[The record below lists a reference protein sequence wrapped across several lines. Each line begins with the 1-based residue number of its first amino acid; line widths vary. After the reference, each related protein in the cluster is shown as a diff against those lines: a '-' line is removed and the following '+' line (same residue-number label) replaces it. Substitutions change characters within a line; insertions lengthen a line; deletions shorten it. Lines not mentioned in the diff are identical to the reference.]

1 MNLLKYVC
9 LPSLFVLGETQIAEA
24 VDNKTT
30 DKNPNILVIL
40 IDDAGY
46 NDFGF
51 MGSKEMQTPNID
63 ALSDE
68 GVVFTD
74 AHVAATVSSPS
85 RACLITGR
93 YGHRFGY
100 ECNLSNRNNGLP
112 LTEETIA
119 DVFKANGYRTAAIG
133 KWHLGSKDELHPNRR
148 GFDLFYGM
156 KAGGRDYFYDE
167 KKSDRP
173 GDERNLLLNDRQVKF
188 DNYLTDAFSEKAVEF
203 INESSQPFMMYLSY
217 NAVQDHFHL

>member
-1 MNLLKYVC
+1 MNILKYIC
-9 LPSLFVLGETQIAEA
+9 LPGLLASGDIQTVSA
-24 VDNKTT
+24 VESKT

-63 ALSDE
+63 ALTSE

-100 ECNLSNRNNGLP
+100 ECNLSDRTNGLP
-112 LTEETIA
+112 LEEETMRKYLKRMDI
-119 DVFKANGYRTAAIG
+119 V
-133 KWHLGSKDELHPNRR
+133 
-148 GFDLFYGM
+148 
-156 KAGGRDYFYDE
+156 
-167 KKSDRP
+167 
-173 GDERNLLLNDRQVKF
+173 LLLLVSGIWEVGMNNILIIVDLICFTV
-188 DNYLTDAFSEKAVEF
+188 
-203 INESSQPFMMYLSY
+203 
-217 NAVQDHFHL
+217 

>member
-1 MNLLKYVC
+1 MNILKYIC
-9 LPSLFVLGETQIAEA
+9 LPGLLVSGDIQTVSA
-24 VDNKTT
+24 VESKT

-63 ALSDE
+63 ALTSE

-93 YGHRFGY
+93 YG
-100 ECNLSNRNNGLP
+100 
-112 LTEETIA
+112 
-119 DVFKANGYRTAAIG
+119 YRTVLMAFL
-133 KWHLGSKDELHPNRR
+133 W
-148 GFDLFYGM
+148 
-156 KAGGRDYFYDE
+156 
-167 KKSDRP
+167 KKKRLRKYLKRMDIV
-173 GDERNLLLNDRQVKF
+173 LLLLVSGIWEVGMNNILIIVDLICFTV
-188 DNYLTDAFSEKAVEF
+188 
-203 INESSQPFMMYLSY
+203 
-217 NAVQDHFHL
+217 

>member
-1 MNLLKYVC
+1 MNLLKYIC
-9 LPSLFVLGETQIAEA
+9 LPGLLASGDIQTVSA
-24 VDNKTT
+24 VESKT
-30 DKNPNILVIL
+30 DKNPNILGIL

-63 ALSDE
+63 ALTSE

-100 ECNLSNRNNGLP
+100 QQK
-112 LTEETIA
+112 A
-119 DVFKANGYRTAAIG
+119 DSG
-133 KWHLGSKDELHPNRR
+133 
-148 GFDLFYGM
+148 
-156 KAGGRDYFYDE
+156 
-167 KKSDRP
+167 
-173 GDERNLLLNDRQVKF
+173 
-188 DNYLTDAFSEKAVEF
+188 
-203 INESSQPFMMYLSY
+203 QPYLSISSGCGC
-217 NAVQDHFHL
+217 L

>member
-1 MNLLKYVC
+1 MNILKYIC
-9 LPSLFVLGETQIAEA
+9 LPGLLVSGDIQTVSA
-24 VDNKTT
+24 VESKT

-63 ALSDE
+63 ALTSE

-100 ECNLSNRNNGLP
+100 ECNLSDRTNGLP
-112 LTEETIA
+112 LEEETIA
-119 DVFKANGYRTAAIG
+119 EVFKRMDIV
-133 KWHLGSKDELHPNRR
+133 
-148 GFDLFYGM
+148 
-156 KAGGRDYFYDE
+156 
-167 KKSDRP
+167 
-173 GDERNLLLNDRQVKF
+173 LLLLVSGIWEVGMNNILIIVDLICFTV
-188 DNYLTDAFSEKAVEF
+188 
-203 INESSQPFMMYLSY
+203 
-217 NAVQDHFHL
+217 

>member
-68 GVVFTD
+68 GVV
-74 AHVAATVSSPS
+74 
-85 RACLITGR
+85 
-93 YGHRFGY
+93 
-100 ECNLSNRNNGLP
+100 
-112 LTEETIA
+112 
-119 DVFKANGYRTAAIG
+119 
-133 KWHLGSKDELHPNRR
+133 
-148 GFDLFYGM
+148 
-156 KAGGRDYFYDE
+156 
-167 KKSDRP
+167 
-173 GDERNLLLNDRQVKF
+173 
-188 DNYLTDAFSEKAVEF
+188 
-203 INESSQPFMMYLSY
+203 
-217 NAVQDHFHL
+217 

>member
-1 MNLLKYVC
+1 MNILKYIC
-9 LPSLFVLGETQIAEA
+9 LPGLLVSGDIQTVSA
-24 VDNKTT
+24 VESKT

-63 ALSDE
+63 ALTSE

-100 ECNLSNRNNGLP
+100 EDEALFQNKLMG
-112 LTEETIA
+112 A
-119 DVFKANGYRTAAIG
+119 DVIAANRANT
-133 KWHLGSKDELHPNRR
+133 
-148 GFDLFYGM
+148 
-156 KAGGRDYFYDE
+156 
-167 KKSDRP
+167 
-173 GDERNLLLNDRQVKF
+173 LLLD
-188 DNYLTDAFSEKAVEF
+188 
-203 INESSQPFMMYLSY
+203 
-217 NAVQDHFHL
+217 

>member
-1 MNLLKYVC
+1 MNILKYIC
-9 LPSLFVLGETQIAEA
+9 LPGLLVSGDIQTVSA
-24 VDNKTT
+24 VESKT

-63 ALSDE
+63 ALTSE

-93 YGHRFGY
+93 YG
-100 ECNLSNRNNGLP
+100 
-112 LTEETIA
+112 
-119 DVFKANGYRTAAIG
+119 
-133 KWHLGSKDELHPNRR
+133 
-148 GFDLFYGM
+148 M
-156 KAGGRDYFYDE
+156 
-167 KKSDRP
+167 
-173 GDERNLLLNDRQVKF
+173 
-188 DNYLTDAFSEKAVEF
+188 
-203 INESSQPFMMYLSY
+203 
-217 NAVQDHFHL
+217 

>member
-1 MNLLKYVC
+1 MNLLKYIC
-9 LPSLFVLGETQIAEA
+9 LPGLLASGDIQTVSA
-24 VDNKTT
+24 VESKT

-63 ALSDE
+63 ALTSE

-100 ECNLSNRNNGLP
+100 ECNLSDRTNGLP
-112 LTEETIA
+112 LEEETIA
-119 DVFKANGYRTAAIG
+119 EVFKTNGYRTAAIG
-133 KWHLGSKDELHPNRR
+133 KWHLGSRDEQHPNNR

-156 KAGGRDYFYDE
+156 KAGGRDYFYLE
-167 KKSDRP
+167 KIGIRRK
-173 GDERNLLLNDRQVKF
+173 
-188 DNYLTDAFSEKAVEF
+188 EKQ
-203 INESSQPFMMYLSY
+203 SST
-217 NAVQDHFHL
+217 

>member
-119 DVFKANGYRTAAIG
+119 DVLKPTDTAR
-133 KWHLGSKDELHPNRR
+133 LPSGSGTWEARMNCIP
-148 GFDLFYGM
+148 
-156 KAGGRDYFYDE
+156 
-167 KKSDRP
+167 
-173 GDERNLLLNDRQVKF
+173 
-188 DNYLTDAFSEKAVEF
+188 TDADSIYSMA
-203 INESSQPFMMYLSY
+203 
-217 NAVQDHFHL
+217 